1 VLLCVVKFS
10 AVTKIKEC
18 VHCVRV
24 CLGVCVCVCVCGY
37 LRKEIV
43 QSDAIVRQEK
53 WQMNQRFWYSTDRQ
67 DNKMDNCNSV

>member
-24 CLGVCVCVCVCGY
+24 CLGVCVCVCGY

-43 QSDAIVRQEK
+43 QTYAKIKHEK
-53 WQMNQRFWYSTDRQ
+53 WPMNEQFWYSADRQ
-67 DNKMDNCNSV
+67 GTKMGNCISV